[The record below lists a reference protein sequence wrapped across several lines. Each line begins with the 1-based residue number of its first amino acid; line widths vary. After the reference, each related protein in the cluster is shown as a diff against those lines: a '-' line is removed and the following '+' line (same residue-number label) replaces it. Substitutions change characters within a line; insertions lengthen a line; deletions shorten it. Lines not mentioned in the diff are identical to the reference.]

1 MIFKKISEKFS
12 KTLLH
17 YYMIKFAVK
26 QTSGKLVG
34 PVYLDLSKAFDDIDH
49 AVLLNKLSPCI
60 IENERALLPDYFF
73 NRSQTV
79 DTENT

>member
-1 MIFKKISEKFS
+1 
-12 KTLLH
+12 
-17 YYMIKFAVK
+17 MIKFAVK
-26 QTSGKLVG
+26 QVSGKLVG

-60 IENERALLPDYFF
+60 IENEIALLPDYFF